1 MFESFLGKLTLSG
14 QTSVTCSSTIHQ
26 FLHNSSSTEKNSSAN
41 FQAGTT
47 GPNGGG
53 GVCVTIRGG
62 TDMMTSSVEIR
73 MGGGGG
79 QSLSEDWGQSK
90 VMQK

>member
-1 MFESFLGKLTLSG
+1 MFESFPVKLTLSG
-14 QTSVTCSSTIHQ
+14 QTSEHAAQRSISSSTILLQ
-26 FLHNSSSTEKNSSAN
+26 KNIAAQI
-41 FQAGTT
+41 FKLGQLV
-47 GPNGGG
+47 PMEVG

-62 TDMMTSSVEIR
+62 TDTMTSSVEIR

-79 QSLSEDWGQSK
+79 EQSLSEDWGQSK